1 MALSRGF
8 RKVFHLHYLL
18 GNGLFSPK
26 NHNSTISFS
35 FLESIISMW
44 RSISAPTS
52 YLQMVPEY
60 SEEEAKAKAE
70 KEKAERVESENT
82 DLLLKLMQQVHKPAL
97 NSGQNLNKTCPVAS
111 KSVSLA

>member
-1 MALSRGF
+1 
-8 RKVFHLHYLL
+8 
-18 GNGLFSPK
+18 
-26 NHNSTISFS
+26 
-35 FLESIISMW
+35 MW

-52 YLQMVPEY
+52 YLQIVPEY

-97 NSGQNLNKTCPVAS
+97 NSGQNSNKTCPGPGPIKVIFS
-111 KSVSLA
+111 KYFFEIFFFPQNSKKKLFFSFFTISS

>member
-1 MALSRGF
+1 
-8 RKVFHLHYLL
+8 
-18 GNGLFSPK
+18 
-26 NHNSTISFS
+26 
-35 FLESIISMW
+35 MW

-52 YLQMVPEY
+52 YLQIVPEY

-97 NSGQNLNKTCPVAS
+97 NSGQNSNKTCPGPGPIKVIFS
-111 KSVSLA
+111 KYFFKIFFSLKIQNRNFSFLFSQYLARV